1 MDIRPIGSM
10 VQSGSG
16 VAEKNMPGA
25 EPVPA
30 VKPAVAPAVP
40 GAVIRQPDPV
50 ESAAQLKQ
58 AVKNINQA
66 LQEQSRN
73 LEFSIDSDSERT
85 IVKVVDLQ
93 TQTVIRQMPSKE
105 ALEIAKALGKLQSLL
120 IRQKA

>member
-25 EPVPA
+25 EPVAA

-40 GAVIRQPDPV
+40 GAAIRQPDPV